1 MTTRSRV
8 FHRANPAV
16 YNILVYYAVN
26 PWSATPDGFM
36 CVPLN
41 ARVTA
46 IPRGR
51 YLDRLEVQLVIISPV
66 HNTSMPDIPQD
77 KQSRI
82 HLSNIITQEMQRL
95 TDKSIDPVR
104 SKLVDF
110 DED

>member
-1 MTTRSRV
+1 MTTRARN
-8 FHRANPAV
+8 RANPAV

-26 PWSATPDGFM
+26 PWSGSPDGFM

-41 ARVTA
+41 ARVVA

-51 YLDRLEVQLVIISPV
+51 GAERLEAQLVIISPV

-82 HLSNIITQEMQRL
+82 HLSSIITQEMQRL
-95 TDKSIDPVR
+95 TDKVIDPVR
-104 SKLVDF
+104 WKLVDF
-110 DED
+110 DEA

>member
-1 MTTRSRV
+1 MAVRAIS
-8 FHRANPAV
+8 RANPAV

-46 IPRGR
+46 IPRGK
-51 YLDRLEVQLVIISPV
+51 YLDRLEIQLVIMSSV
-66 HNTSMPDIPQD
+66 HNTSMPDIPRD

-82 HLSNIITQEMQRL
+82 HLSSIITQEMQRL
-95 TDKSIDPVR
+95 TDKIIDPVR

>member
-1 MTTRSRV
+1 MTVRARV

-95 TDKSIDPVR
+95 TDKIIDPVR
-104 SKLVDF
+104 WKLVDF
-110 DED
+110 DAA